1 MKWIEQ
7 NEAGGSRK
15 RAAQEVLHATQGGNP
30 SVSLIAESVNVVK
43 DGTAGTAGTHGKIW
57 VRHVAGEVPCRKPLA
72 MQRCSECGEI
82 LMGLYKNEIS
92 PYAPGTLVYVRAS
105 KHSSGLPMTE
115 VTDEHPQSRFVVPC
129 FNGAKAWGAGTHL
142 PWVYRLAFYRPGRK
156 EAA

>member
-57 VRHVAGEVPCRKPLA
+57 VRHVAGELENGYEDQPGYQFCSLCRCWLASGQQHPTFPAGSFVYGEEDELGATGHHQSEVPRARFILPCR
-72 MQRCSECGEI
+72 
-82 LMGLYKNEIS
+82 
-92 PYAPGTLVYVRAS
+92 VDVS
-105 KHSSGLPMTE
+105 KM
-115 VTDEHPQSRFVVPC
+115 
-129 FNGAKAWGAGTHL
+129 WGAGTHL
-142 PWVYRLAFYRPGRK
+142 PRVYRLAFYK
-156 EAA
+156 KAA